1 MNLPID
7 FFTRGI
13 ERIYPNVEAFKTRLA
28 TGEKLKIYFG
38 IDPTG
43 PTLHLGHATVLLK
56 LKELQDAG
64 HEVIVLFGDFTAQIG
79 DPSGKLSARVALSVE
94 AVNNNLKK
102 YKKQIGKILNLKK
115 TIFKKNAVWLGKLKL
130 GEILNLASEFTVSQM
145 LERDMFAERQKAG
158 QPIFLNEFFYP
169 LLQGYDSVAMS
180 VDAEIGANDQTFN
193 MLTGRTMMSKRGK
206 EKFVIAT
213 KLLVDASGKK
223 MGKTEGN
230 MVTFED
236 APNEVYGQV
245 MSWSDEMLA
254 LGFEICTRLKEEEIK
269 NLIAGNPRDAKM
281 RLAKEVTKLFHGE
294 SKANKAEK
302 NFVKVFQTKELPNEI
317 QEVKAGK
324 GSLLADILIKEKLV
338 DSKTAFK
345 NLIEGGAITINGET
359 KITDQWFKVETT
371 NIFRVGKK
379 KFLKVLV

>member
-38 IDPTG
+38 IYPTG